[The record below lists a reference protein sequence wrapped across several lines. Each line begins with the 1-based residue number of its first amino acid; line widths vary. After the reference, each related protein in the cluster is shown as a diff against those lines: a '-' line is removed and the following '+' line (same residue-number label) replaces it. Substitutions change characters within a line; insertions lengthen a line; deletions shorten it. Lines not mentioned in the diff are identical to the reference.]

1 MWKAITRGNDYKQ
14 DSAETAE
21 CPVSETT
28 PTDEKAV
35 DRSDKSGNTDLW
47 QRAFDEPSEG
57 LKGRL
62 RENEAISPANAI
74 EEVINS
80 TKVSFE
86 AYQNGG
92 LKFKKYDGK
101 EVNVHDVARK
111 ILMSAIQCSDIIK
124 GLAAF
129 DPSNHAS
136 SAWGI
141 VSLGLTMAKNFMD
154 QREAAFKSS
163 EFLADILARYVIL
176 DGYCRTKKLPSSVG
190 LDDAIVKVCTKQ
202 FSNRTGN
209 SVFPLSDTELNN
221 LLSTVQDQD
230 QKVSNW
236 SQINHYIYQSTKG
249 DEILASIG
257 KVHQN
262 TEIIKVKV
270 NLDQQHKILTW
281 LSDIQYSYTQNDHQ
295 NVRTDNTGDW
305 LLSSGEYRKWKA
317 TPGKTLALYGPA
329 GCGKSI
335 LCSTVIKDIEKDC
348 SNDPSSIFSYWYF
361 QFNRNETQNVKNMT
375 RSIIRQLIPE
385 EFPRSLVNLWKEHDR
400 QNRDPDQD
408 EFLTVLDDVINSHTG
423 DHVFLIFDALDECPD
438 NEAYERNMLFQVL
451 KDLIDKHGKKIHL
464 LATSRYEENIRCHLE
479 ESLKIDLEDRMND
492 DVEAFVRDA
501 LDHGKLSRWE
511 KVKGVND
518 QILAKLLDTK
528 EPRRFRWADLQIK
541 RLEKCKTN
549 AQITESLETIPNT
562 LEETYRRILQEI
574 PEDEQEYARTILTW
588 LSFSFEPLEL
598 ETVAAVVDFPHPED
612 AVETCTTHLVT
623 VSPSTGTI
631 KLAHFSVK
639 EFLVV
644 SHPKH
649 WYQLTTIGG
658 HMDIA
663 NRALDDLLDRTELL
677 SKTPRHG
684 LQLSN
689 LLTIGAKFPDLDK
702 KIYRLFEERIVYLNW
717 RYMARARRLL
727 PRYIEND
734 VVEPPIYLAY
744 QMGIQNVVERLL
756 SQGANP
762 CTEFFD
768 SGGFN
773 WSTFRAA
780 GWNGHLT
787 ILNQLLG
794 KIEISAKIAVVIAR
808 SIDLNMALPEEV
820 EALLNKLLSSK
831 VLYDSSANGCALVNE
846 DFVAAA
852 ARNRKS
858 GYRFMCLLLN
868 RQDKLEV
875 PVTERVLREVIHN
888 YDYECGEETMRILL
902 DRRRRD
908 IQISKGLMRAIVYQ
922 SYLNP
927 GILTLILQY
936 SGATVPLDLWIIGDF
951 ISWAPA
957 EVKREPGIEITSTIL
972 QLVLTECARG
982 YFLEHEV
989 LQEVAKSK
997 HGLPLMRMLLNK
1009 REAGLVA
1016 FDISEATM
1024 IAAAS
1029 NQDCPQQMMELVIN
1043 NADSEILINKK
1054 ILYSAI
1060 SNYLK
1065 GESALKYLLGH
1076 YKNLPITE
1084 EVLVSAAADGRHN
1097 VLRFLF
1103 NEFPHAPVTDRVLSL
1118 WLKGGRHVQDCQEL
1132 TELLD
1137 EGLVEIDDKLVDAV
1151 GIQKAL
1157 IMALHGHYA
1166 MEKLLDLR
1174 GNDIAVPEEVV
1185 LKALDEIRV
1194 DDEAS
1199 KMLADRLGSAVP
1211 RTEKILRKAFLNDQ
1225 SKLLDLLLKD
1235 GRNWNLENVWDTIRR
1250 GDKGEFGC
1258 IVRAANAL
1266 LQYGEFD
1273 LSQTLLEF
1281 LPFQVDKYF
1290 GYKDLRDLANLC
1302 AGRDISAPAT
1312 EMLAEILF
1320 GSAPEDTIYICID
1333 GLRLA
1338 VPTSEKVWDAL
1349 WQNDISLTH
1358 KVRVSKIL
1366 LQYGQFDISQTLLK
1380 FLPIQAEKYS
1390 SDRDLDELVNLCAE
1404 RDISAPAAEMLS
1416 ALLFARGS
1424 EYIIKKFIEH
1434 KPTIQLTDYLIGL
1447 ACKNERID
1455 TTVLM
1460 PFLYSKRA
1468 ADQNVKVESQ
1478 KQKTS
1483 SRYFESPN
1491 LSI

>member
-1 MWKAITRGNDYKQ
+1 MATEIEAENDYKQ

-111 ILMSAIQCSDIIK
+111 ILMLAIQCSDIIK

-190 LDDAIVKVCTKQ
+190 LDDAIVKVYKAILEYTAEVKKRQ
-202 FSNRTGN
+202 SASVLRN

-348 SNDPSSIFSYWYF
+348 SNNPSSIFSYWYF
-361 QFNRNETQNVKNMT
+361 QFNLNETQNVKNMT

-501 LDHGKLSRWE
+501 LDHGKLSRWK

-562 LEETYRRILQEI
+562 LEETYHRILQEI

-612 AVETCTTHLVT
+612 VVETCTTHLVT

-663 NRALDDLLDRTELL
+663 NRVLDDLLGKTELL

-684 LQLSN
+684 LQLSKYAADHWDGHFSE
-689 LLTIGAKFPDLDK
+689 LTDYGAKFPDLDK

-717 RYMARARRLL
+717 RYMARAGRLL

-734 VVEPPIYLAY
+734 VVEPPIYLACH
-744 QMGIQNVVERLL
+744 MGIQNVVERLL
-756 SQGANP
+756 SQGAKP
-762 CTEFFD
+762 CTEFYD

-831 VLYDSSANGCALVNE
+831 SL
-846 DFVAAA
+846 
-852 ARNRKS
+852 
-858 GYRFMCLLLN
+858 
-868 RQDKLEV
+868 
-875 PVTERVLREVIHN
+875 
-888 YDYECGEETMRILL
+888 
-902 DRRRRD
+902 
-908 IQISKGLMRAIVYQ
+908 
-922 SYLNP
+922 
-927 GILTLILQY
+927 Y

-957 EVKREPGIEITSTIL
+957 EVVELLLQIRGDEIQVTETLLMNAADADWDNDTAFRLLWQKREPDIEITSTIL
-972 QLVLTECARG
+972 QRIASGYNGLKCMEVVLTECARG

-1029 NQDCPQQMMELVIN
+1029 NQDWPQQMMELVIN

-1103 NEFPHAPVTDRVLSL
+1103 NEFPHAPVTDRVFKATKSGFKVLSL
-1118 WLKGGRHVQDCQEL
+1118 WLKGGHHVQDCQVIGSLLEQGIVSLQEL

-1194 DDEAS
+1194 DDEAF

-1320 GSAPEDTIYICID
+1320 GGAPEDTIYICID

-1349 WQNDISLTH
+1349 WQNDISLMH

-1366 LQYGQFDISQTLLK
+1366 LQYGQLDISQTLLR

-1434 KPTIQLTDYLIGL
+1434 KPTIQLTDYLLGL